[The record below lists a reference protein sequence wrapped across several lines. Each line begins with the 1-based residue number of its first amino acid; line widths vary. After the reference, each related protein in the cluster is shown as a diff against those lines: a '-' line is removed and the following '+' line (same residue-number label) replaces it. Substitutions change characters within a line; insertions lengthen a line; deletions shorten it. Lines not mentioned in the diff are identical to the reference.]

1 MGRFSAA
8 FWVMLFAFLLAPV
21 AASAAPVER
30 FVLFEGADGVS
41 LAGLLTL
48 PDDDDEAPFPAM
60 LLLQGSGPTDRD
72 GNQLPEVRTNLLR
85 QLAWNLAEQGIAT
98 LRFDKRGMHANV
110 RELPQDFAALRD
122 FVAWENFVGDA
133 ERAYRWL
140 AADSSIDGE
149 RVGIAGHSEGGLIA
163 LQAVQRGGAKPRVL
177 VLLATPG
184 RPFGAVIADQLTALM
199 ERQGA
204 SDAEQAEILGQDK
217 RIRAGILATG
227 EIPDDVPPGLQPLYP
242 AYLGRYYQSLLQFDP
257 AKALEVYD
265 GPSLVLAGGA
275 DRQVSPERDFPPLS
289 AILLAKDNGSA
300 AFVAPGVS
308 HNLKPVAGED
318 PGFEGLIDAGLR
330 AELKDWLA
338 DKLKDEDAVM
348 PRY

>member
-1 MGRFSAA
+1 MHRVSA
-8 FWVMLFAFLLAPV
+8 VVSSLLFLVLSVPLAV
-21 AASAAPVER
+21 SAAPVER
-30 FVLFEGADGVS
+30 FVMFEGAGGAT

-85 QLAWNLAEQGIAT
+85 QLARNLADAGIAT
-98 LRFDKRGMHANV
+98 LRYDKRGMHANAK
-110 RELPQDFAALRD
+110 ELPQDFGALRA

-163 LQAVQRGGAKPRVL
+163 LSIAQQGGSAPRVL
-177 VLLATPG
+177 VLLSTPG
-184 RPFGAVIADQLTALM
+184 RPFGAVIADQLTSLM

-204 SDAEQAEILGQDK
+204 TDAQQAEILSADQ
-217 RIRAGILATG
+217 RIRAAVVATG
-227 EIPDDVPPGLQPLYP
+227 EIPDDVPPGLQPIYP
-242 AYLGRYYQSLLQFDP
+242 QYLGRYYQSLLQFDP
-257 AKALEVYD
+257 AKALELFD
-265 GPSLVLAGGA
+265 GPSLVLAGGN
-275 DRQVSPERDFPPLS
+275 DLQVSPERDFQPLS

-300 AFVAPGVS
+300 AFIAPGVS
-308 HNLKPVAGED
+308 HNLKLAAPGE
-318 PGFEGLIDAGLR
+318 PGFEGLIDAGIH
-330 AELKDWLA
+330 AELNGWLSQM
-338 DKLKDEDAVM
+338 LNDESAAFWK
-348 PRY
+348 